1 MSSNNPPRFLSMEDF
16 NRIKSQYSKFN
27 EPWQSSEIEELKN
40 MKADDVPIQA
50 IAQQLQRTPGSIRMK
65 LKSLGLY
72 TPRPAA
78 VPWTEEDENRLVAMY
93 SDGIPF
99 EEMAETIGRSV
110 TAIISRLVRLRMNLF
125 N

>member
-1 MSSNNPPRFLSMEDF
+1 MEDF